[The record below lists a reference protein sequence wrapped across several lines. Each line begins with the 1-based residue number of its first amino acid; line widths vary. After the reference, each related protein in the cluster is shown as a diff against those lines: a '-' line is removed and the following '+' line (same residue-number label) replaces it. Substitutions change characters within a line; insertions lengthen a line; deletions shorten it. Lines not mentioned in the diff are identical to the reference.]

1 MPVDVWQYRESMRF
15 AAMNV
20 DLSGFEV
27 VSRDGTSIGTVDKA
41 SNDVRV
47 NYLVVDTGEWL
58 SGRQVVI
65 PAFSVERVDSDTRT
79 IVIDRSRDDIR
90 EAPESTPKTL
100 RGARFEDALTG
111 YYHGI
116 YDTGL

>member
-1 MPVDVWQYRESMRF
+1 MPDDVWQYRESMRF
-15 AAMNV
+15 AMQNV

-41 SNDVRV
+41 SNNVRV
-47 NYLVVDTGEWL
+47 NYIVVDTGDWL
-58 SGRQVVI
+58 SQRQVVR
-65 PAFSVERVDSDTRT
+65 PAFTVERVDSAARSVVVDRT
-79 IVIDRSRDDIR
+79 RDDIR
-90 EAPESTPKTL
+90 DAPESSPERL

>member
-1 MPVDVWQYRESMRF
+1 MTVDLWQYRESMRF
-15 AAMNV
+15 AARNI

-27 VSRDGTSIGTVDKA
+27 VGRDGASIGTVDKA
-41 SNDVRV
+41 SNDVKV
-47 NYLVVDTGEWL
+47 NYIVVDTGEWL
-58 SGRQVVI
+58 SGRQVI
-65 PAFSVERVDSDTRT
+65 LPAYTVERVDADARK
-79 IVIDRSRDDIR
+79 VFIDQTSEDIR
-90 EAPESTPKTL
+90 NAPESSRKKL

>member
-1 MPVDVWQYRESMRF
+1 VPHDVWQYRESMRF
-15 AAMNV
+15 AARNI

-27 VSRDGTSIGTVDKA
+27 VGRDRTSIGTIDKA

-47 NYLVVDTGEWL
+47 NYIVVDTGDWL
-58 SGRQVVI
+58 QQRQVVL
-65 PAFSVERVDSDTRT
+65 PAYTVERVDAEARK
-79 IVIDRSRDDIR
+79 VFIDRTRDDIR
-90 EAPESTPKTL
+90 DAPESNPKKL

>member
-15 AAMNV
+15 AARNV

-27 VSRDGTSIGTVDKA
+27 VGRDGASIGTVDKA
-41 SNDVRV
+41 SNDVKV
-47 NYLVVDTGEWL
+47 NYIVVDAGDWL
-58 SGRQVVI
+58 SGRQVI
-65 PAFSVERVDSDTRT
+65 LPAYTVERVDAQAGKVFIAQT
-79 IVIDRSRDDIR
+79 RDDIR
-90 EAPESTPKTL
+90 DAPESNPKKL

-111 YYHGI
+111 YYHGL